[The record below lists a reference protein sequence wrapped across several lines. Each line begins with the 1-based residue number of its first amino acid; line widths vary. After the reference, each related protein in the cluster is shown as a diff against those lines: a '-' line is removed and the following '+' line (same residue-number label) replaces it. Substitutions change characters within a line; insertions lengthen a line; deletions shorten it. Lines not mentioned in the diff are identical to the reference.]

1 MIPALPHSNEWICC
15 RVLTCVS
22 RNAPSE
28 HLAGDFHD
36 LDKMQASRGWTFPAP
51 SGKTFDGLL
60 PLSKGGKVQH
70 LGAFIV
76 GIVIGFLGGL
86 FGKGGSAIATPLL
99 SLVGYPGF
107 IAVASPLPAT
117 IPGTLIASGEYWKSR
132 LLDWQ
137 IVGWSIAVGIPATIL
152 GSLLT
157 KFTGAR
163 PLLIVTGIFVL
174 GFGLAFLFLPRERV
188 SAGDSQDLPAEN
200 RPAYW
205 RLRLALIATG
215 VGIVSGLLAN
225 AGGFLL
231 APAYSR
237 FLRQPIKKSF
247 ACSLAVSAVLALPG
261 TVVHAYLG
269 HISWT
274 VTGLMALGSVPFS
287 FLGAR
292 IAIRTRASKLERI
305 YGLILTALG
314 AFFLYQL

>member
-1 MIPALPHSNEWICC
+1 MDRPGEQAWCFAPWL
-15 RVLTCVS
+15 VLRGQNFKATMPQ
-22 RNAPSE
+22 APLGSSPGLSQF
-28 HLAGDFHD
+28 HLA
-36 LDKMQASRGWTFPAP
+36 K
-51 SGKTFDGLL
+51 L
-60 PLSKGGKVQH
+60 PRRRFSLSEGGTLQH

-76 GIVIGFLGGL
+76 GIVVGFLGGL

-117 IPGTLIASGEYWKSR
+117 IPGTLVASEEYWQFH

-137 IVGWSIAVGIPATIL
+137 IVWWSIAVGIPATIL

-163 PLLIVTGIFVL
+163 PLLIVTGILVL
-174 GFGLAFLFLPRERV
+174 GFGLSFLLSPTEKKSADSSPDHLGGNFPAF
-188 SAGDSQDLPAEN
+188 
-200 RPAYW
+200 W
-205 RLRLALIATG
+205 RLRLLLIAAG

-231 APAYSR
+231 APAYAR

-274 VTGLMALGSVPFS
+274 VTGLVALGSVPFS
-287 FLGAR
+287 YLGAR
-292 IAIRTRASKLERI
+292 IAIRTKASRLERL
-305 YGLILTALG
+305 YGIVLIVLG

>member
-1 MIPALPHSNEWICC
+1 M
-15 RVLTCVS
+15 
-22 RNAPSE
+22 
-28 HLAGDFHD
+28 
-36 LDKMQASRGWTFPAP
+36 
-51 SGKTFDGLL
+51 
-60 PLSKGGKVQH
+60 QH
-70 LGAFIV
+70 LGAFVV
-76 GIVIGFLGGL
+76 GIVAGFLGGL

-117 IPGTLIASGEYWKSR
+117 IPGTLIASREYWQSR

-137 IVGWSIAVGIPATIL
+137 IVWWSIGVGIPATIL

-163 PLLIVTGIFVL
+163 PLLIVTGILVL
-174 GFGLAFLFLPRERV
+174 GFGLSFLFLPREKG
-188 SAGDSQDLPAEN
+188 SEGASPHPLAEN
-200 RPAYW
+200 RPPYW
-205 RLRLALIATG
+205 RVRLALIATA

-231 APAYSR
+231 APAYAR

-261 TVVHAYLG
+261 TIVHAYLG

-274 VTGLMALGSVPFS
+274 VTGLVALGSVPFS
-287 FLGAR
+287 YLGAR
-292 IAIRTRASKLERI
+292 IAIRTKPNRLERI
-305 YGLILTALG
+305 YGLVLTALG
-314 AFFLYQL
+314 TFFLYQL

>member
-1 MIPALPHSNEWICC
+1 L
-15 RVLTCVS
+15 
-22 RNAPSE
+22 
-28 HLAGDFHD
+28 
-36 LDKMQASRGWTFPAP
+36 
-51 SGKTFDGLL
+51 
-60 PLSKGGKVQH
+60 QH

-76 GIVIGFLGGL
+76 GIVVGFLGGL

-117 IPGTLIASGEYWKSR
+117 IPGTLVASGEYWESH

-137 IVGWSIAVGIPATIL
+137 IVWWSVTFGIPSTIL

-157 KFTGAR
+157 NFTGAR
-163 PLLIVTGIFVL
+163 PLLIVTGILVL
-174 GFGLAFLFLPRERV
+174 GFGISFLFLPRERTSEGASPV
-188 SAGDSQDLPAEN
+188 HLTDN
-200 RPAYW
+200 RPAFW
-205 RLRLALIATG
+205 RLRLALIAIG
-215 VGIVSGLLAN
+215 VGIISGLLAN

-231 APAYSR
+231 APSYAR

-274 VTGLMALGSVPFS
+274 VAGLVALGSAPFS
-287 FLGAR
+287 YLGAR
-292 IAIRTRASKLERI
+292 IAIRSKASRLERL
-305 YGLILTALG
+305 YGLVLTAIGVL
-314 AFFLYQL
+314 FLHQL

>member
-1 MIPALPHSNEWICC
+1 L
-15 RVLTCVS
+15 
-22 RNAPSE
+22 
-28 HLAGDFHD
+28 
-36 LDKMQASRGWTFPAP
+36 
-51 SGKTFDGLL
+51 
-60 PLSKGGKVQH
+60 QH

-76 GIVIGFLGGL
+76 GIVVGFLGGL

-117 IPGTLIASGEYWKSR
+117 IPGTLIASGEYWESH

-137 IVGWSIAVGIPATIL
+137 IVWWSVTFGIPATIL

-157 KFTGAR
+157 NFTGAR
-163 PLLIVTGIFVL
+163 PLLIVTGILVL
-174 GFGLAFLFLPRERV
+174 GFGISFLFFPGERKSMEASLV
-188 SAGDSQDLPAEN
+188 QSTEN
-200 RPAYW
+200 RPALW
-205 RLRLALIATG
+205 RLRLALIAIG
-215 VGIVSGLLAN
+215 VGIISGLLAN

-231 APAYSR
+231 APAYAR
-237 FLRQPIKKSF
+237 FLGQPIKKSF

-274 VTGLMALGSVPFS
+274 VAGLVALGSVPFS
-287 FLGAR
+287 YLGAR
-292 IAIRTRASKLERI
+292 FAIRTKASRLERL
-305 YGLILTALG
+305 YGLVLTALG